1 MHKHMAK
8 YLQVVTYRCQINFLN
23 FFLSQLF
30 SQFWDNRNFSTIIS
44 VSGPGQCLMATM
56 IKATTI
62 NQSVS
67 WWACAK
73 NIFAP
78 NLFWLLHLKP
88 NPKPLSFECRLKGSF
103 IWRNKESAEK
113 CNLTNDT
120 KGTWLRAPNQ
130 DAQIHLKKNNYSGGK
145 LHDIYF
151 H

>member
-1 MHKHMAK
+1 
-8 YLQVVTYRCQINFLN
+8 
-23 FFLSQLF
+23 
-30 SQFWDNRNFSTIIS
+30 
-44 VSGPGQCLMATM
+44 M

-130 DAQIHLKKNNYSGGK
+130 DAQIHLKKKSLQRRKITRHLFSLAAMTKLYSDTKCAVQNFLWLSSVISQHASLGLLLDPDLMFQLK
-145 LHDIYF
+145 VNP
-151 H
+151 